1 MGAFLRLVYSGPV
14 PSKPIMD
21 LSLNEVRV
29 GFMDLVLDAAAG
41 LERRS
46 PRNFIQ
52 GVKYR
57 RFRKFFDY
65 THTNRAQ
72 VLKHNFSIG

>member
-1 MGAFLRLVYSGPV
+1 MFYFNFILILIIGSGRALIGAFLRLVYSGPV

-41 LERRS
+41 LERRL

-57 RFRKFFDY
+57 RFRKYF
-65 THTNRAQ
+65 
-72 VLKHNFSIG
+72 